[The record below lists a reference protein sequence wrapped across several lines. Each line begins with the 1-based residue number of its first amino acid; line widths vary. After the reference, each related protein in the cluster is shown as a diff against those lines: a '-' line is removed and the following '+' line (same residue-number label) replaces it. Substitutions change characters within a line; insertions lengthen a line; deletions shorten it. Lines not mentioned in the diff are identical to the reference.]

1 MSAVVRP
8 GNCVALPVAT
18 ARPSTPTFSSM
29 MLVTPLAE
37 HWATS
42 ETLMRREAFDTSGCC
57 APTPPQNSLNPPP
70 VQVDVTIGGLNFGFF
85 CTTCS
90 STPVANAETVGQNT
104 HRNCVQ

>member
-18 ARPSTPTFSSM
+18 ARPSTPTFNSM

-42 ETLMRREAFDTSGCC
+42 EALMRREAFDTSGCC
-57 APTPPQNSLNPPP
+57 APTPPQNSLTPPP
-70 VQVDVTIGGLNFGFF
+70 VPVDSTIGRLHFGFF
-85 CTTCS
+85 LTNCS
-90 STPVANAETVGQNT
+90 DT
-104 HRNCVQ
+104 HVVRWDWRRERKECIR

>member
-18 ARPSTPTFSSM
+18 ARPSTPTFSSL

-57 APTPPQNSLNPPP
+57 AQTPPQNSLNPPQVP
-70 VQVDVTIGGLNFGFF
+70 VASTIGDVDFGFF
-85 CTTCS
+85 ATNCS
-90 STPVANAETVGQNT
+90 ATAVATGQTEDAHTPRTYAK
-104 HRNCVQ
+104 